1 MANNDNVTTAYKHQ
15 RANGP
20 ATVLAIGKAVP
31 PTAYPQS
38 EYPDFF
44 FDVTN
49 TNHKTDLKTKFSRI
63 CKNSGINKRYFHCT
77 EEILKA
83 NPAMCTYK
91 DPSLNV
97 RQDIAIREVPRLA
110 EKAAIQALAEWGQ
123 SRDEITHVVFATTS
137 GVNMPGADLTLTRLL
152 GLNPMV
158 KRTMLYQ
165 QGCFGGAT
173 VLRVAKD
180 LAENNKGAR
189 VLTVVSELTCVTF
202 RAPNEEHLDNLV
214 GSAIFGDGAACLII
228 GSDPVPQVERPHFEI
243 HWSGET
249 ILPESDGAIEGRLTE
264 AGLIFHLLKDVPG
277 LISRNTLPIFTKAA
291 EVAGSPGWNN
301 LFWCVHPG
309 GRAILDE
316 VERTLSLKPEKM
328 RATRDVLY
336 DYGNMSGASVLFV
349 LDQMRKLSAE
359 QNSTTTGQGCDWG
372 LVVGF
377 GPGLTVEVSVLKAV
391 PITD

>member
-1 MANNDNVTTAYKHQ
+1 MANKANATACRHQ
-15 RANGP
+15 KAEGP
-20 ATVLAIGKAVP
+20 ATVLAIGKATP

-44 FDVTN
+44 FDITN
-49 TNHKTDLKTKFSRI
+49 ASHKTQLKAKFARI
-63 CKNSGINKRYFHCT
+63 CKNSGINTRYFHCT
-77 EEILKA
+77 EDILKA
-83 NPAMCTYK
+83 NPSMCTYLE
-91 DPSLNV
+91 PSLDV

-110 EKAAIQALAEWGQ
+110 EKAAIEALTEWGQ
-123 SRDEITHVVFATTS
+123 PRDQITHVVFATTS

-152 GLNPMV
+152 GLNPSV

-214 GSAIFGDGAACLII
+214 GSAIFGDGASVLVI
-228 GSDPVPQVERPHFEI
+228 GSDPVPEVEKPQFEI

-277 LISRNTLPIFTKAA
+277 LISRNTLPIFNKAI
-291 EVAGSPGWNN
+291 EVAGSPGWND

-316 VERTLSLKPEKM
+316 VARTLNLKPEKM
-328 RATRDVLY
+328 EATRDVLY
-336 DYGNMSGASVLFV
+336 NYGNMSGASVLFV
-349 LDQMRKLSAE
+349 LDQMRRRSAE
-359 QNSTTTGQGCDWG
+359 KRCSTTGEGCEWG

-377 GPGLTVEVSVLKAV
+377 GPGLTIEVSVLKA
-391 PITD
+391 IGTGY

>member
-1 MANNDNVTTAYKHQ
+1 MANIVNAAAYKHR
-15 RANGP
+15 RAAGP
-20 ATVLAIGKAVP
+20 ATVLAIGKATP

-44 FDVTN
+44 FDITN
-49 TNHKTDLKTKFSRI
+49 TSHKTELKAKFARI
-63 CKNSGINKRYFHCT
+63 CKNSGINTRYFHCT
-77 EEILKA
+77 EDILKA
-83 NPAMCTYK
+83 NPSMCTYLE
-91 DPSLNV
+91 PSLDV

-110 EKAAIQALAEWGQ
+110 EKAAIEALAEWGQ
-123 SRDEITHVVFATTS
+123 PRDQITHVVFATTS

-152 GLNPMV
+152 GLNPNV

-214 GSAIFGDGAACLII
+214 GSAIFGDGASVLVI
-228 GSDPVPQVERPHFEI
+228 GSDPLPEVEKPQFEI

-277 LISRNTLPIFTKAA
+277 LISRNTLPIFNKAI
-291 EVAGSPGWNN
+291 EVAGSPSWND

-316 VERTLSLKPEKM
+316 VAKTLNLKPEKM
-328 RATRDVLY
+328 EATRDVLY
-336 DYGNMSGASVLFV
+336 NYGNMSGASVLFV
-349 LDQMRKLSAE
+349 LDQMRRRSAE
-359 QNSTTTGQGCDWG
+359 KKSRTTGEGCEWG

-377 GPGLTVEVSVLKAV
+377 GPGLTIEVSVLKAV
-391 PITD
+391 ATGH

>member
-1 MANNDNVTTAYKHQ
+1 MAAYKHE
-15 RANGP
+15 RAVGP
-20 ATVLAIGKAVP
+20 ATVLAIGKATP

-44 FDVTN
+44 FKITN
-49 TNHKTDLKTKFSRI
+49 TENKTALKAKFARI
-63 CKNSGINKRYFHCT
+63 CNNSGIKQRYFHCT

-83 NPAMCTYK
+83 NPQMCTYQ
-91 DPSLNV
+91 DASLDV

-110 EKAAIQALAEWGQ
+110 EKAAIQALTEWGQ
-123 SRDEITHVVFATTS
+123 PRSQITHVVFATTS

-152 GLNPMV
+152 GLSPTVN
-158 KRTMLYQ
+158 RTMLYQ

-214 GSAIFGDGAACLII
+214 GSAIFGDGASCLII
-228 GSDPVPQVERPHFEI
+228 GSDPVPKVERPHFEI

-264 AGLIFHLLKDVPG
+264 AGLIFHLMKDVPG
-277 LISRNTLPIFTKAA
+277 LISRNTLPIFNKAI
-291 EVAGSPGWNN
+291 EVAGSPAWNDI
-301 LFWCVHPG
+301 FWCVHPG

-316 VERTLSLKPEKM
+316 VEKTLNLKPEKM
-328 RATRDVLY
+328 AATRKVLY

-349 LDQMRKLSAE
+349 LDQMRKQSAE
-359 QNSTTTGQGCDWG
+359 LNASTTGEGCEWG

-377 GPGLTVEVSVLKAV
+377 GPGLTVEVSVLKALPV
-391 PITD
+391 VSS

>member
-1 MANNDNVTTAYKHQ
+1 MAAYKHE
-15 RANGP
+15 RATGP
-20 ATVLAIGKAVP
+20 ATVLAIGRATP

-44 FDVTN
+44 FNITN
-49 TNHKTDLKTKFSRI
+49 SNEKTALKAKFARI
-63 CKNSGINKRYFHCT
+63 CQNSGIKQRYFHCT

-91 DPSLNV
+91 DASLDV

-110 EKAAIQALAEWGQ
+110 EKAAVRALEEWGRPR
-123 SRDEITHVVFATTS
+123 SEISHVVFATTS

-152 GLNPMV
+152 GLNPSV
-158 KRTMLYQ
+158 NRTMLYQ

-189 VLTVVSELTCVTF
+189 VLAVVSELTCVTF
-202 RAPNEEHLDNLV
+202 RAPSEEHLDNLV
-214 GSAIFGDGAACLII
+214 GSAIFGDGAAVLIV
-228 GSDPVPQVERPHFEI
+228 GSDPAPEVEIPQFEI

-264 AGLIFHLLKDVPG
+264 AGLMFHLLKDVPG
-277 LISRNTLPIFTKAA
+277 LISRNTLPIFERAA
-291 EVAGSPGWNN
+291 AVAGSPGWND

-316 VERTLSLKPEKM
+316 VEKALRLKPEKLQ
-328 RATRDVLY
+328 ATREVLH
-336 DYGNMSGASVLFV
+336 DFGNMSGASVLFV
-349 LDQMRKLSAE
+349 LDQMRRRSAAANAATSGE
-359 QNSTTTGQGCDWG
+359 GHDWG
-372 LVVGF
+372 LVVAF

-391 PITD
+391 PASSA

>member
-1 MANNDNVTTAYKHQ
+1 MAAAYKHE
-15 RANGP
+15 RATGP
-20 ATVLAIGKAVP
+20 ATVLAIGKATP

-44 FDVTN
+44 FNITN
-49 TNHKTDLKTKFSRI
+49 CNEKTGLKSKFARI
-63 CKNSGINKRYFHCT
+63 CQNSGINQRYFHCT
-77 EEILKA
+77 EDILKA
-83 NPAMCTYK
+83 NPSMTTYK
-91 DPSLNV
+91 DASLDV

-110 EKAAIQALAEWGQ
+110 AKAAEQALLEWAQ
-123 SRDEITHVVFATTS
+123 PRSSITHVVFATTS

-152 GLNPMV
+152 GLNPNV
-158 KRTMLYQ
+158 NRTMLYQ

-214 GSAIFGDGAACLII
+214 GSAIFGDGAAVLIV
-228 GSDPVPQVERPHFEI
+228 GSDPVPELEKPQFEI

-277 LISRNTLPIFTKAA
+277 LISRNTLPIFNKAV
-291 EVAGSPGWNN
+291 EVAGSPAWNDI
-301 LFWCVHPG
+301 FWCVHPG

-316 VERTLSLKPEKM
+316 VEKTLSLKPQKLK
-328 RATRDVLY
+328 ATREVLF

-349 LDQMRKLSAE
+349 LDQMRKRSAAMGA
-359 QNSTTTGQGCDWG
+359 STTGEGCDWG

-377 GPGLTVEVSVLKAV
+377 GPGLTVEVSVLKAI
-391 PITD
+391 PTASA

>member
-1 MANNDNVTTAYKHQ
+1 MANYKHK
-15 RANGP
+15 RAEGP

-38 EYPDFF
+38 EYADFYF
-44 FDVTN
+44 NVTN
-49 TNHKTDLKTKFSRI
+49 CNDKTLLKSKFARI

-77 EEILKA
+77 EEVLKA
-83 NPAMCTYK
+83 NPALCTYR
-91 DPSLNV
+91 DASLDI
-97 RQDIAIREVPRLA
+97 RQDIAIKEVPRLA
-110 EKAAIQALAEWGQ
+110 ARAAEEALKEWGQ
-123 SRDEITHVVFATTS
+123 PREQITHVVFATTT

-152 GLNPMV
+152 GLNPSV

-173 VLRVAKD
+173 VMRVAKD

-202 RAPNEEHLDNLV
+202 RAPSEEHLDNLV
-214 GSAIFGDGAACLII
+214 GSAIFGDGSSVLII
-228 GSDPVPQVERPHFEI
+228 GSDPEEVERPLYEI

-249 ILPESDGAIEGRLTE
+249 VLPESDGAIEGRLTQ

-277 LISRNTLPIFTKAA
+277 IISRNTLPIFNAA
-291 EVAGSPGWNN
+291 QSQMEGNPGWNDI
-301 LFWCVHPG
+301 FWCVHPG

-316 VERTLSLKPEKM
+316 MEKALSLKPEKLK
-328 RATRDVLY
+328 ATRDVLY

-349 LDQMRKLSAE
+349 LDQMRNLSE
-359 QNSTTTGQGCDWG
+359 EKNCTTTGEGAEWG
-372 LVVGF
+372 IVVAF
-377 GPGLTVEVSVLKAV
+377 GPGLTVEVSVLKAIARATV
-391 PITD
+391 

>member
-1 MANNDNVTTAYKHQ
+1 MANYKHQ
-15 RANGP
+15 RATGP
-20 ATVLAIGKAVP
+20 ATILAVGTAVP
-31 PTAYPQS
+31 PNAFPQS

-44 FDVTN
+44 FNITN
-49 TNHKTDLKTKFSRI
+49 TNEKVKLKEKFSRI
-63 CKNSGINKRYFHCT
+63 CKNSGINTRYFHCD
-77 EEILKA
+77 EAVLKA
-83 NPAMCTYK
+83 NPSLCTYK
-91 DPSLNV
+91 DPSLDV

-110 EKAAIQALAEWGQ
+110 EKAAIKALKEWGQ
-123 SRDEITHVVFATTS
+123 PRSQITHVVFATTS

-152 GLNPMV
+152 GLRPTVN
-158 KRTMLYQ
+158 RTMLYQ

-202 RAPNEEHLDNLV
+202 RAPSEDHLDNLV
-214 GSAIFGDGAACLII
+214 GSAIFGDGAAVVII
-228 GSDPVPQVERPHFEI
+228 GADPIPQVERPLFEI
-243 HWSGET
+243 LWSGET

-277 LISRNTLPIFTKAA
+277 LISRNTLPIFQQAVEA
-291 EVAGSPGWNN
+291 AGSPEWNDM
-301 LFWCVHPG
+301 FWAVHPG

-316 VERTLSLKPEKM
+316 VEKTLQLKPEKLK
-328 RATRDVLY
+328 ATREILY

-349 LDQMRKLSAE
+349 VDQLRKRSLDLGS
-359 QNSTTTGQGCDWG
+359 STYGEGNDFG

-391 PITD
+391 AIQ

>member
-1 MANNDNVTTAYKHQ
+1 MAAYKHE
-15 RANGP
+15 RAVGP

-44 FDVTN
+44 FNITS
-49 TNHKTDLKTKFSRI
+49 TNHKTALKSKFARI
-63 CKNSGINKRYFHCT
+63 CANSGINQRYFHCT

-83 NPAMCTYK
+83 NPSMCTYK
-91 DPSLNV
+91 DASLDV

-110 EKAAIQALAEWGQ
+110 EKAAVKALAEWGQ
-123 SRDEITHVVFATTS
+123 PRSSITHVVFATTS

-152 GLNPMV
+152 GLNPTV
-158 KRTMLYQ
+158 NRTMLYQ

-214 GSAIFGDGAACLII
+214 GSAIFGDGASCVII
-228 GSDPVPQVERPHFEI
+228 GSDPIPEVETPLFEV

-264 AGLIFHLLKDVPG
+264 AGLMFHLLKDVPG
-277 LISRNTLPIFTKAA
+277 LISRNTLPIFNRAV
-291 EVAGSPGWNN
+291 EVAGSPSWNDI
-301 LFWCVHPG
+301 FWCVHPG

-316 VERTLSLKPEKM
+316 VEKTLSLKPEKLV
-328 RATRDVLY
+328 ATREVLF

-349 LDQMRKLSAE
+349 LDQMRKRSAE
-359 QNSTTTGQGCDWG
+359 MNAPTTGEGCDWG

-377 GPGLTVEVSVLKAV
+377 GPGLTVEVSVLKAIPRV
-391 PITD
+391 TAASA

>member
-1 MANNDNVTTAYKHQ
+1 MAAYKHE
-15 RANGP
+15 RATGP
-20 ATVLAIGKAVP
+20 ATVLAIGRATP

-44 FDVTN
+44 FNITN
-49 TNHKTDLKTKFSRI
+49 SNEKTALKAKFARI
-63 CKNSGINKRYFHCT
+63 CQNSGIKQRYFHCT

-91 DPSLNV
+91 DASLDV

-110 EKAAIQALAEWGQ
+110 EKAAVRALEEWGRPR
-123 SRDEITHVVFATTS
+123 SEISHVVFATTS

-152 GLNPMV
+152 GLNPSV
-158 KRTMLYQ
+158 NRTMLYQ

-189 VLTVVSELTCVTF
+189 VLAVVSELTCVTF
-202 RAPNEEHLDNLV
+202 RAPSEEHLDNLV
-214 GSAIFGDGAACLII
+214 GSAIFGDGAAALIV
-228 GSDPVPQVERPHFEI
+228 GSDPAPKVEIPQFEI

-264 AGLIFHLLKDVPG
+264 AGLMFHLLKDVPG
-277 LISRNTLPIFTKAA
+277 LISRNTLPIFERAA
-291 EVAGSPGWNN
+291 AVAGSPGWNE

-316 VERTLSLKPEKM
+316 VEKALRLKPEKLQ
-328 RATRDVLY
+328 ATREVLH
-336 DYGNMSGASVLFV
+336 DFGNMSGASVLFV
-349 LDQMRKLSAE
+349 LDQMRRLSSAATAATSGE
-359 QNSTTTGQGCDWG
+359 GHDWG
-372 LVVGF
+372 LVVAF

-391 PITD
+391 PASSA

>member
-1 MANNDNVTTAYKHQ
+1 MANIVNATAYKHQ
-15 RANGP
+15 KAEGP
-20 ATVLAIGKAVP
+20 ATVLAIGKATP
-31 PTAYPQS
+31 PTAFPQS

-44 FDVTN
+44 FDITN
-49 TNHKTDLKTKFSRI
+49 TNHKTQLKAKFARI
-63 CKNSGINKRYFHCT
+63 CKNSGINTRYFHCT
-77 EEILKA
+77 EDILKA
-83 NPAMCTYK
+83 NPSMCTYLE
-91 DPSLNV
+91 PSLDI

-110 EKAAIQALAEWGQ
+110 EKAAIEALAEWGQ
-123 SRDEITHVVFATTS
+123 PRDQITHVVFATTS

-152 GLNPMV
+152 GLNPNV

-214 GSAIFGDGAACLII
+214 GSAIFGDGAAVLVI
-228 GSDPVPQVERPHFEI
+228 GSDPVPEVEKPQFEI
-243 HWSGET
+243 HWSGVT

-277 LISRNTLPIFTKAA
+277 LISRNTLPIFNKAI
-291 EVAGSPGWNN
+291 EVAGSPGWND

-316 VERTLSLKPEKM
+316 VAKTLNLKPEKM
-328 RATRDVLY
+328 EATRDVLY
-336 DYGNMSGASVLFV
+336 NYGNMSGASVLFV
-349 LDQMRKLSAE
+349 LDQMRRRSAE
-359 QNSTTTGQGCDWG
+359 KHSITTGEGCEWG

-377 GPGLTVEVSVLKAV
+377 GPGLTIEVSVLKA
-391 PITD
+391 IATGH

>member
-1 MANNDNVTTAYKHQ
+1 MANNGNGAAYRHP
-15 RANGP
+15 RAVGP
-20 ATVLAIGKAVP
+20 ATVLAIGKATP
-31 PTAYPQS
+31 PTAFPQS

-44 FDVTN
+44 FDITN
-49 TNHKTDLKTKFSRI
+49 TSHKTELKAKFARI

-77 EEILKA
+77 EDILRA
-83 NPAMCTYK
+83 NPSMCTYLE
-91 DPSLNV
+91 PSLDV

-110 EKAAIQALAEWGQ
+110 EKAAVEALAEWGQ
-123 SRDEITHVVFATTS
+123 PRSQITHVVFATTS

-152 GLNPMV
+152 GLNPNV

-214 GSAIFGDGAACLII
+214 GSAIFGDGAAVLVI
-228 GSDPVPQVERPHFEI
+228 GSDPVPEVEKPQFEI

-277 LISRNTLPIFTKAA
+277 LISRNTLPIFNKAI
-291 EVAGSPGWNN
+291 EVAGSPGWND

-316 VERTLSLKPEKM
+316 VAKTLNLKPEKM
-328 RATRDVLY
+328 EATRDVLY
-336 DYGNMSGASVLFV
+336 NYGNMSGASVLFV
-349 LDQMRKLSAE
+349 LDQMRRRSAE
-359 QNSTTTGQGCDWG
+359 KNSSTTGEGCEWG

-377 GPGLTVEVSVLKAV
+377 GPGLTIEVSVLKA
-391 PITD
+391 IATGH